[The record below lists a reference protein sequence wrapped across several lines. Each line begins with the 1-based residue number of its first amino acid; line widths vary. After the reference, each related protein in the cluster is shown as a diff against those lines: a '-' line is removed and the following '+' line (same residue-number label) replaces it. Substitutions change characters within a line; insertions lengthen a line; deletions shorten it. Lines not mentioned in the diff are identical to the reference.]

1 MTRIDHTGHNH
12 PATTKARTEC
22 RNAITALISDYNR
35 MRAELPFSSW
45 TLAGD
50 CLRMNGDAHA
60 THGHDD
66 NGQPFKHV
74 HHLDDTAC
82 ASALIAKDWT
92 WAKACWMHS

>member
-1 MTRIDHTGHNH
+1 MVADLMRSY
-12 PATTKARTEC
+12 ATLA
-22 RNAITALISDYNR
+22 S
-35 MRAELPFSSW
+35 FSSW

-50 CLRMNGDAHA
+50 CWKINGDAHA
-60 THGHDD
+60 TTGHDD

-74 HHLDDTAC
+74 HHTDPTAC